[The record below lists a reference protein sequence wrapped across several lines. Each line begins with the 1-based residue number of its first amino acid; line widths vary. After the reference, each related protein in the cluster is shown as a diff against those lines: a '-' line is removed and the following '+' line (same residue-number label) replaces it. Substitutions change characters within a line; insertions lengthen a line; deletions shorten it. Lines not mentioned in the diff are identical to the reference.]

1 MRFIN
6 SRAMAVTF
14 LLFGKLSL
22 LGCGLFAPYLSREKY
37 I

>member
-6 SRAMAVTF
+6 SRVVAVTL
-14 LLFGKLSL
+14 LLFGKLSE